1 MTRIHLAALLAALA
15 VSAGASAQEAQP
27 GQAEAQPEAQA
38 QAQEQETRTQPEG
51 DSSQTDKE
59 QLPDID
65 VWEDTGN
72 EDEDVFIPSESIS
85 ADSSIAFPSDI

>member
-27 GQAEAQPEAQA
+27 GQAEAQPEA